1 MGRPAIVPLTFL
13 KINASVN
20 IRHVSVVA
28 TSESS
33 LKKYA
38 RRKQRGS
45 EQKCMRHCNE
55 YDRSI
60 VMAPLTAPTKCR
72 HVFLLNE
79 PDVRRFIINK
89 LINNNYKNVP
99 YKIVN

>member
-28 TSESS
+28 VVS
-33 LKKYA
+33 LHEQNTLEGNSVA
-38 RRKQRGS
+38 VNRRCAS
-45 EQKCMRHCNE
+45 NRHCNE

-60 VMAPLTAPTKCR
+60 AVAPLTAPTKCR
-72 HVFLLNE
+72 HVF
-79 PDVRRFIINK
+79 FNK
-89 LINNNYKNVP
+89 
-99 YKIVN
+99 